1 MIRVFLLVEI
11 YIQMHLFTL
20 IHFVGLLHSLILMY
34 LFVVLLVGGKSVAL
48 KTLTARNI
56 ATTGCGAFFIDVE
69 GEYSNLTKMLGGKVI
84 KIEQGKPAGINP
96 FELEAD
102 FKGKE
107 KFLNILDKV
116 AEIRALIATICR
128 NYGRTL
134 TGTENT
140 EIEIIVNQL
149 YSERGITSDVNSL
162 YEKKGGKLDNGN
174 YVVGNIE
181 KKMPTLTNFHD
192 KLVQRG
198 KCKELA
204 DILIPF
210 LKGNS
215 LGIFDCESKITSS
228 EDIICFDMSE
238 IKDEFTK
245 LYSSFVILTWVWQ
258 KYVLKNREKKK
269 IIVCDEAWLFLKYQ
283 ESADFLVNVARRRS
297 QV

>member
-1 MIRVFLLVEI
+1 ML
-11 YIQMHLFTL
+11 
-20 IHFVGLLHSLILMY
+20 S
-34 LFVVLLVGGKSVAL
+34 
-48 KTLTARNI
+48 
-56 ATTGCGAFFIDVE
+56 

-102 FKGKE
+102 YKGKE

-149 YSERGITSDVNSL
+149 YSEKGITSDVNSL
-162 YEKKGGKLDNGN
+162 YEKKGGKLDNGK
-174 YVVGNIE
+174 YVVGKIE
-181 KKMPTLTNFHD
+181 KKMPTLTDFHN

-210 LKGNS
+210 LKSNS

-245 LYSSFVILTWVWQ
+245 
-258 KYVLKNREKKK
+258 
-269 IIVCDEAWLFLKYQ
+269 
-283 ESADFLVNVARRRS
+283 
-297 QV
+297 

>member
-1 MIRVFLLVEI
+1 ML
-11 YIQMHLFTL
+11 
-20 IHFVGLLHSLILMY
+20 S
-34 LFVVLLVGGKSVAL
+34 
-48 KTLTARNI
+48 
-56 ATTGCGAFFIDVE
+56 

-102 FKGKE
+102 YKGKE

-149 YSERGITSDVNSL
+149 YSEKGITSDVNSL
-162 YEKKGGKLDNGN
+162 YEKKGGKLDNGK
-174 YVVGNIE
+174 YVVGKIE
-181 KKMPTLTNFHD
+181 KKMPTLTDFHN
-192 KLVQRG
+192 KLVHRG

-210 LKGNS
+210 LRGNS

-283 ESADFLVNVARRRS
+283 ESADFLVNVARRRP